1 MQAFHIPGAAPLYT
15 NTFLITTDAGHG
27 ILIDAA
33 AAPETYL
40 DALKAEDATLTHIL
54 LTHGHYDHVGAVGAL
69 QKATGAKVYLEPA
82 DRQGSQMF
90 PLASADAA
98 YPAGTQLLPLKP
110 GQVDKNWPANNELN
124 IDGLTFKI
132 YHTPGH
138 TQGSVVLN
146 CGNLLFSGD
155 TLFAGSCGR
164 TDMPGGSMR
173 QMQESLSLLANL
185 PLGDDTQVL
194 PGHESFST
202 LGQERRT
209 NPYMD
214 GGWAY

>member
-1 MQAFHIPGAAPLYT
+1 MKIQHIHVLPPLYT

-40 DALKAEDATLTHIL
+40 AALKAENAALTHIL
-54 LTHGHYDHVGAVGAL
+54 LTHGHYDHVGAVAAL
-69 QKATGAKVYLEPA
+69 KQATGCTVYMDPV
-82 DRQGSQMF
+82 
-90 PLASADAA
+90 DAV
-98 YPAGTQLLPLKP
+98 GTQLLPLKP
-110 GQVDKNWPANNELN
+110 EQINENWPAGKELV
-124 IDGLTFKI
+124 IDGLPGKVD
-132 YHTPGH
+132 HPPGH
-138 TQGSVVLN
+138 TQGSVCIS

-194 PGHESFST
+194 PGHEDFST
-202 LGQERRT
+202 LGQERRA
-209 NPYMD
+209 NPYMTD
-214 GGWAY
+214 GWAY

>member
-1 MQAFHIPGAAPLYT
+1 MKIQHIHGLPPLYT

-40 DALKAEDATLTHIL
+40 AALKAENAALTHIL
-54 LTHGHYDHVGAVGAL
+54 LTHGHYDHVGAVAAL
-69 QKATGAKVYLEPA
+69 KQATGCTVYMDPV
-82 DRQGSQMF
+82 
-90 PLASADAA
+90 DAV
-98 YPAGTQLLPLKP
+98 GTQLLPLKP
-110 GQVDKNWPANNELN
+110 EQIDENWPASSELK
-124 IDGLTFKI
+124 IDGFTFKI

-138 TQGSVVLN
+138 TQGSVCIS

-164 TDMPGGSMR
+164 TDFPGGSM
-173 QMQESLSLLANL
+173 QEMAKSLSLLAEL
-185 PLGDDTQVL
+185 PLPDATKVL
-194 PGHESFST
+194 PGHESLST
-202 LGQERRT
+202 LGQERST
-209 NPYMD
+209 NPYMN

>member
-1 MQAFHIPGAAPLYT
+1 MLTLGIDTSNYATSLAVFDT
-15 NTFLITTDAGHG
+15 NAGEVVCDCKKFLPVKAGQLG
-27 ILIDAA
+27 LRQS
-33 AAPETYL
+33 
-40 DALKAEDATLTHIL
+40 DALFHHT
-54 LTHGHYDHVGAVGAL
+54 
-69 QKATGAKVYLEPA
+69 
-82 DRQGSQMF
+82 
-90 PLASADAA
+90 AA
-98 YPAGTQLLPLKP
+98 LPLKS

-202 LGQERRT
+202 LWQERRT
-209 NPYMD
+209 NPYID

>member
-1 MQAFHIPGAAPLYT
+1 MGAVA
-15 NTFLITTDAGHG
+15 
-27 ILIDAA
+27 
-33 AAPETYL
+33 
-40 DALKAEDATLTHIL
+40 ALK
-54 LTHGHYDHVGAVGAL
+54 
-69 QKATGAKVYLEPA
+69 QATGCTVYMDPV
-82 DRQGSQMF
+82 
-90 PLASADAA
+90 DA
-98 YPAGTQLLPLKP
+98 AGTQLLPLKS

-155 TLFAGSCGR
+155 TLFASSCGR